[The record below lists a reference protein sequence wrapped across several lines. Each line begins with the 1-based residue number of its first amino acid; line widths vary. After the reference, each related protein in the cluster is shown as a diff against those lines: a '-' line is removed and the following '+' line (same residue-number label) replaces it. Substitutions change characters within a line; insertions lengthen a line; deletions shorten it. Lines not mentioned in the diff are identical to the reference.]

1 MKKIL
6 CLTLCVAM
14 LASCEF
20 QTKREKELTVQN
32 ESLVNELSK
41 KNEALE
47 NAIQTISNIQE
58 GFRVIDE
65 AEGRVSIQSQGT
77 EGLTDA
83 ERLRE
88 DVRFIQQK
96 MEENRQQIAQ
106 LEKQLKASGAD
117 NDNLRKM
124 IVGLQRDLEAKV
136 RDIAALRKEL
146 EQKNIRIAE
155 LDDAIV
161 LLTGD
166 VNTLQKANDE
176 QQEVIERQIEQ
187 LNRAWYVYGTAKELK
202 EQNILRGGK
211 VLSAADFNKSYFT
224 EIDIRVDRVFP
235 LYSKHAQL
243 LTVHPTGSYELVKDA
258 DKMITLNILD
268 FEAFWSVSR
277 YMVIQVR

>member
-117 NDNLRKM
+117 NDKLRKM

-235 LYSKHAQL
+235 LYSKQAQL

>member
-6 CLTLCVAM
+6 FLTFCAAM

-117 NDNLRKM
+117 NDKLRKM

-235 LYSKHAQL
+235 LYSKQAQL

>member
-6 CLTLCVAM
+6 FLTLCAAM

-117 NDNLRKM
+117 NDKLRKM

-258 DKMITLNILD
+258 DKMVTLNILD

-277 YMVIQVR
+277 YMVIQIR

>member
-6 CLTLCVAM
+6 FLTLCAAM

-32 ESLVNELSK
+32 ESLVNELSQ

-117 NDNLRKM
+117 NDKLRKM

>member
-6 CLTLCVAM
+6 FLTLCAAM

-117 NDNLRKM
+117 NDKLRKM

-235 LYSKHAQL
+235 LYSKHVQL

-258 DKMITLNILD
+258 DKMVTLNILD

-277 YMVIQVR
+277 YMVIQIR

>member
-6 CLTLCVAM
+6 FLTLCAAM

-65 AEGRVSIQSQGT
+65 AEGRVSIQSQGS

-117 NDNLRKM
+117 NANLRKM

-235 LYSKHAQL
+235 LYSKQAQL

>member
-1 MKKIL
+1 M
-6 CLTLCVAM
+6 TLCAAM

-117 NDNLRKM
+117 NDKLRKM

-277 YMVIQVR
+277 YMVIQIR

>member
-6 CLTLCVAM
+6 FLTLCAAM

-20 QTKREKELTVQN
+20 QTQREKELTVQN

-117 NDNLRKM
+117 NANLRKM

-235 LYSKHAQL
+235 LYSKQAQL

>member
-235 LYSKHAQL
+235 LYSKQAQL

>member
-6 CLTLCVAM
+6 FLTLCAAM

-117 NDNLRKM
+117 NDKLRKM

-277 YMVIQVR
+277 YMVIQIR

>member
-6 CLTLCVAM
+6 FLTLCAAM
-14 LASCEF
+14 LASCAF

-117 NDNLRKM
+117 NDKLRKM

-277 YMVIQVR
+277 YMVIQIR

>member
-6 CLTLCVAM
+6 FLTLCAAM

-235 LYSKHAQL
+235 LYSKQAQL